1 MLECRPPTSKGRA
14 DHHSSVP
21 VTFVAAAR
29 LNTPLLVQIPCPHC
43 KQSLDLRSS
52 IPEALSA
59 MHHPAA
65 SHPAITP
72 SIAPLRPSTR
82 HAHRSNPHK
91 AVAACFRIHERG
103 CKGIVST
110 NSVPGFLRNTCRSA
124 FSCREKEFTRRMPN
138 RRPDLISNV
147 AGRPMPSSLTE
158 MTVSSALRDNVT
170 QTRQF
175 PAG

>member
-1 MLECRPPTSKGRA
+1 MGRTVLMIDTSSSWSA
-14 DHHSSVP
+14 DHHRSVP

-29 LNTPLLVQIPCPHC
+29 LTRRRSYKYHA
-43 KQSLDLRSS
+43 QSFDLRCC
-52 IPEALSA
+52 IPEAVSA
-59 MHHPAA
+59 MHRPAA

-175 PAG
+175 PPG